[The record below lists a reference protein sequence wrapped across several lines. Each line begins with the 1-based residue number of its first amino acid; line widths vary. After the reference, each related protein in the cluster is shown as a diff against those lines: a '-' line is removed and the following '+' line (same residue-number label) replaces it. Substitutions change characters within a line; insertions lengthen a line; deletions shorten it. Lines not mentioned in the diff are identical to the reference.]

1 MIIHCVMTTIIIESI
16 YLFLYSLKTVI
27 DLFMGSFSTFLLMC
41 YITKTH
47 LWNREHSSEKI
58 NHKIRVFFSNSV
70 LGFTEA
76 VLITDTLLTFRMVQ
90 FVSHTWIQSGVNMSL
105 YIVLVE
111 GMNYAYHRLMH
122 TPYFFKRIHYKHHED
137 RSVYPID
144 TFYMTFLDVSLNVLV
159 LAIPVL
165 FLRMNVMEYSMMTYF
180 YVTGEFLAHSNI
192 LTNHHLIHHWK
203 VKGNYC
209 ILFPIFDVIFG
220 TYIH

>member
-1 MIIHCVMTTIIIESI
+1 MISIVVESI
-16 YLFLYSLKTVI
+16 SLFLYSLKIVV
-27 DLFMGSFSTFLLMC
+27 DLFVGSFSTFLFMC

-47 LWNREHSSEKI
+47 LWNREYTVEKI
-58 NHKIRVFFSNSV
+58 NHKINVFVSNTV
-70 LGFTEA
+70 VGFTEA
-76 VLITDTLLTFRMVQ
+76 VLITDTLLTFR
-90 FVSHTWIQSGVNMSL
+90 FVRNVPHTWIHSIFNMSL

-111 GMNYAYHRLMH
+111 ALNYVYHRLMH

-165 FLRMNVMEYSMMTYF
+165 FLRMNVMEYSIMTYF

-192 LTNHHLIHHWK
+192 LSNHHLIHHWK

-209 ILFPIFDVIFG
+209 ILFPIFDVLFG
-220 TYIH
+220 THIQG